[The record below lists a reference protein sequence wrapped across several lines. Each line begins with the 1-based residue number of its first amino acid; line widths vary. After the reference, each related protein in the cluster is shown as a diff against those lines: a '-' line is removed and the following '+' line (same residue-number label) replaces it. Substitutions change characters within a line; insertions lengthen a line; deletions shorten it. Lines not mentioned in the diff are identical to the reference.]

1 MTRFMGLKKDIT
13 LPLTISFITHL
24 TFIFLLAVFYLYS
37 AVYKAEPFFVNMIDP
52 DLLKGSDKTS
62 DIITPKSLPNKGAI
76 IKPHKES
83 KGIPESDNTTQGKE
97 DKGVNAA
104 PPINSGNTQTKEGS
118 AGAGQGEIPS
128 LLREGLPF
136 ASKGDLEKYGRAEEY
151 AAKKNSDPIK
161 KNMEEFKYTAYFA
174 KLKRRLEGV
183 GGYPEIAKNQ
193 RLQGEVRINFTI
205 QKNGKLGDLR
215 LVSSSGYRI
224 LDEAALELLS
234 DAAPYEAFPE
244 EWNIEQ
250 LTIPLRVIYRI
261 NYMHVF

>member
-24 TFIFLLAVFYLYS
+24 TFILLLAVFYLYS

-62 DIITPKSLPNKGAI
+62 DIITPKSLPNKGVV
-76 IKPHKES
+76 KKSHKES
-83 KGIPESDNTTQGKE
+83 RSIPESGNTTP
-97 DKGVNAA
+97 

-136 ASKGDLEKYGRAEEY
+136 ASKGDMEKYARVEEY
-151 AAKKNSDPIK
+151 SSKKNSDPIK
-161 KNMEEFKYTAYFA
+161 NNMEEFKYTAYFA

-193 RLQGEVRINFTI
+193 RLQGEVKINFTI
-205 QKNGKLGDLR
+205 QKDGKLGGLR

-234 DAAPYEAFPE
+234 DAAPYEVFPE

-261 NYMHVF
+261 NYIHVF